1 MISATHYTPTTG
13 IWSNPCTKITLDII
27 VYFFPY
33 IAVFPIII
41 IINFFVIIIII
52 IIIIIIKSYADFLFS
67 ALFN

>member
-41 IINFFVIIIII
+41 II